1 MLLISSHHDSLNKV
15 VQSIEQLQLL
25 AVEEMFNN
33 GKSDDKISTWTATI
47 EGHISEGDTII
58 TKLTK
63 CINDL
68 KVEELRLTVFTRV

>member
-1 MLLISSHHDSLNKV
+1 
-15 VQSIEQLQLL
+15 
-25 AVEEMFNN
+25 MFNN
-33 GKSDDKISTWTATI
+33 GKSDDEISTWTATI

-68 KVEELRLTVFTRV
+68 KVEELRLKEAENLVQSKERKEQLEQKPESKNGNEIQQVQ